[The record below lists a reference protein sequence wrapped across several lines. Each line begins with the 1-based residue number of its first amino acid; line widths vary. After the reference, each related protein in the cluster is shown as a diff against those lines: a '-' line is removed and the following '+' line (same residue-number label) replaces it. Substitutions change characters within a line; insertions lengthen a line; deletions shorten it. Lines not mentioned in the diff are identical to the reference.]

1 MASSHPDRRRVRVFV
16 VEDDAL
22 LRPEFERMIG
32 AHPELALAGSVST
45 LAEAR
50 RQLASASCDIA
61 IVDLG
66 LPDGD
71 GCDLIAMLRETAP
84 DIAVLVSTVFGDE
97 AHVVRAIEAGAR
109 GYLLKDTTLDD
120 FARSLLA
127 VHAGGAPL
135 SPQIARYLLKRFAPD
150 PGRRQAA
157 ATGGA
162 AIGPTDPGRRAA
174 APAAAL
180 GAESL
185 TPRET
190 DILRHIAL
198 GYSTAETATRLG
210 LSGHTVSTHI
220 KSIYGK
226 LMVRNRVEVVN
237 AARRKG
243 FIP

>member
-1 MASSHPDRRRVRVFV
+1 MINAHPD
-16 VEDDAL
+16 
-22 LRPEFERMIG
+22 
-32 AHPELALAGSVST
+32 LALAGSVST

-50 RQLASASCDIA
+50 RQLASVPCDIA

-71 GCDLIAMLRETAP
+71 GCELIALLRETAP
-84 DIAVLVSTVFGDE
+84 DVSALVSTVFGDE
-97 AHVVRAIEAGAR
+97 AHVIRAIEAGAR

-120 FARSLLA
+120 FTRSLLA

-135 SPQIARYLLKRFAPD
+135 SPQIARYLLKRFVPD
-150 PGRRQAA
+150 AGRRQAA
-157 ATGGA
+157 PPMRAATRATDAGTRSAAAGA
-162 AIGPTDPGRRAA
+162 APD
-174 APAAAL
+174 
-180 GAESL
+180 AESL

-210 LSGHTVSTHI
+210 LSAHTVSTHI

-237 AARRKG
+237 AARRRG